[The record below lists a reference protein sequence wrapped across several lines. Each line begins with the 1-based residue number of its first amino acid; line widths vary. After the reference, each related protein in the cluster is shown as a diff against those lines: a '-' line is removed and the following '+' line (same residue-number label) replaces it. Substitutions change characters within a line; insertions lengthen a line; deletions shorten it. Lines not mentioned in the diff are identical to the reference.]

1 MGFIALRHVGSSQI
15 RDRTHVSCIGRQI
28 FYSWAT
34 REAVKPLWKEV
45 FRARFPRHLLD
56 CSHYPFFVYW
66 ALISTLSTP
75 FHGHQGNSNYQRHW
89 FQMFMCSVTTLEGVF
104 PLQEAP
110 SGLSAW
116 LPSLST
122 LPSHHTSPPWAWSS
136 EKCFPSTASLC
147 PMVVCWQS
155 SPRTHR
161 TWTPSACGPGFSA
174 VWFSLA

>member
-15 RDRTHVSCIGRQI
+15 RDRTHVSCTGRQI

-110 SGLSAW
+110 GGLSAW

-122 LPSHHTSPPWAWSS
+122 LPPEHDHL
-136 EKCFPSTASLC
+136 KNVFPTPLHYVLWWCAGSQAHGPIELEPHLYVARDFQLC
-147 PMVVCWQS
+147 D
-155 SPRTHR
+155 
-161 TWTPSACGPGFSA
+161 F
-174 VWFSLA
+174 L